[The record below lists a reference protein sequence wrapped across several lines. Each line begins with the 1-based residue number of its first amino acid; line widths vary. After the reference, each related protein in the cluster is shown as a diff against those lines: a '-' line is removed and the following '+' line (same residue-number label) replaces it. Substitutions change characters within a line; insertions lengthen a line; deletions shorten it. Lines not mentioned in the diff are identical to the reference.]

1 MATRTRRGEYL
12 DAVPVKRS
20 PAVDPEPVA
29 AVEAAETVET
39 VETKARRPQRTHRG
53 RTLDERR
60 AERRAALLESAL
72 ELFGTNGY
80 AATSIGELCKVSYV
94 TTRYFYE
101 EYGDRETL
109 LLELYEQLIAKVGN
123 AVITASAPPGPD
135 HVAQAARARL
145 SAFIYGVTEDE
156 RAARVV
162 LLESG
167 SALLEARRREAHE
180 FFATLIASMTFRYV
194 EAGEVPD
201 THDFE
206 LLALMLVGAVNEAVT
221 HWVLSPPEARADRE
235 HIIDTILEMWLVI
248 RDAVIADGDQP

>member
-1 MATRTRRGEYL
+1 
-12 DAVPVKRS
+12 VPVKRI
-20 PAVDPEPVA
+20 PAVDPEPVTA
-29 AVEAAETVET
+29 DDAGDA
-39 VETKARRPQRTHRG
+39 VETKVRKPQRTHRG

-60 AERRAALLESAL
+60 AERRAALLDSAL

-80 AATSIGELCKVSYV
+80 AGTSIGELCKVSYV

-109 LLELYEQLIAKVGN
+109 LLELYEQLIGKVGH
-123 AVITASAPPGPD
+123 AVVSASAPPGPD
-135 HVAQAARARL
+135 HVSQAARARL
-145 SAFIYGVTEDE
+145 SAFIYGVTEDD

-167 SALLEARRREAHE
+167 SARLEARRREAHA

-235 HIIDTILEMWLVI
+235 HIIDTILEMWLVV
-248 RDAVIADGDQP
+248 RQAVVGDG